1 MSEIAFN
8 ISFNRI
14 WAGTSKYAAS
24 TNAIRQCHHSLTFR
38 RGGAQ
43 VEQRLRVR
51 LRHSSHNGRNPGYGA
66 FLNFDQLEQD
76 IVVVVVLTR
85 ILSKDA
91 SQKTP
96 GNPTVD
102 ASLFGEIPRMETSL
116 FIASAPTH
124 LARSIGES
132 YLSPALSPR

>member
-51 LRHSSHNGRNPGYGA
+51 LRHSSHNGRNPGNGA
-66 FLNFDQLEQD
+66 FLIFDQLEQD
-76 IVVVVVLTR
+76 IVEGCVAENARESDRRRKSFRRDTEDGNEFVHRLHRRPR
-85 ILSKDA
+85 I
-91 SQKTP
+91 
-96 GNPTVD
+96 
-102 ASLFGEIPRMETSL
+102 
-116 FIASAPTH
+116 
-124 LARSIGES
+124 
-132 YLSPALSPR
+132 